1 MSKTLSLL
9 IKIIF
14 LLFIS
19 MMFLFGQAQYNS
31 DQALNLLIQGNE
43 RFVQGTPSYPNVTNA
58 RRLEVYQNGQHPFA
72 TIISCSDSRVPPE
85 YIFDR
90 GFGDL
95 FMIRIAGNVMA
106 TDEIGSVEYSAEEM
120 GVPLVVVVGHTKCGA
135 VTAVVNNVKLGGS
148 IPEMVS
154 NIKPAAEKVK
164 KNHPELHGDDLVNAA
179 VKENVFTSVE
189 SLLRSSAA
197 VRELVHAGKL
207 QVVGGLYD
215 LETGKFEVLGRHPK
229 EQELLKLK
237 TSGKM
242 VKVKDAAQ
250 HEIKAVESGF
260 FNKTN
265 VVFMILFIVLC
276 ALVSGIVIF
285 TILFMKAG
293 RR

>member
-43 RFVQGTPSYPNVTNA
+43 RFVQSQPSYPNVTSA
-58 RRLEVYQNGQHPFA
+58 RRLEVFQNGQHPFA
-72 TIISCSDSRVPPE
+72 TTISCSDSRVPPE

-95 FMIRIAGNVMA
+95 FVIRIAGNVMA
-106 TDEIGSVEYSAEEM
+106 TDEIGSVEYSVEEM

-135 VTAVVNNVKLGGS
+135 VTAVVKGAKLSGS
-148 IPEMVS
+148 MPKMVS
-154 NIKPAAEKVK
+154 QIKPAADKVK
-164 KNHPELHGDDLVNAA
+164 KHHPELHGDDLIHET
-179 VKENVFTSVE
+179 VKENVFTSIE
-189 SLLRSSAA
+189 NLYRTSKA
-197 VRELVHAGKL
+197 VRELVDKGKL
-207 QVVGGLYD
+207 QVVGGIYD

-229 EQELLKLK
+229 EKELLKLK
-237 TSGKM
+237 TIGKLE
-242 VKVKDAAQ
+242 KIKDSDPQ
-250 HEIKAVESGF
+250 EIKAVESGF
-260 FNKTN
+260 FSKTN
-265 VVFMILFIVLC
+265 VIFMILFIVLC